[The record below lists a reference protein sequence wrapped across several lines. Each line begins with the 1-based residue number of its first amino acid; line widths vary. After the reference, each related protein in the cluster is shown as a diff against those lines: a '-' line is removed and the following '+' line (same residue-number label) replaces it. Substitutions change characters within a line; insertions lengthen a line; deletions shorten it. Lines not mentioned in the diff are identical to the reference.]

1 MLNWLSE
8 RLRPRQ
14 TRPSAPIISALA
26 AHHSPFSLD
35 QPGIHDQAG
44 HIYAQSPWVYVAV
57 NRIAEAAA
65 LVPLNITGHGSAAS
79 TPNDH
84 PLQQLLNAPNHFLS
98 RFELLEQTVGTLELY
113 GNAYWYLVGDQR
125 GRPVEIWPL
134 QPDRLR
140 IVPDP
145 ERFVRGYVYELD
157 GQRIPLEPAEIVHF
171 KRWHPANDFYGL
183 SALQAARL
191 AVMGDRAMASW
202 NHAAFGQDRG
212 IPAGMVVIKD
222 FISEADFERLKRD
235 WRETYGGG
243 ERRTAFLRGGEIEWQ
258 NIGLSHQDLDFLQGR
273 AANRDEILNIFGVP
287 IGMLSE
293 NATEANAKVAERLFI
308 ERTLWPKLT
317 RIAAKITQDLLP
329 FWPGSYTASFED
341 IRPTDT
347 QARLDEIRTASAA
360 LSINEIRDR
369 YYHLPPVVW
378 GAHPPTF
385 TPDPPPNDSPL

>member
-8 RLRPRQ
+8 RFRPRQ
-14 TRPSAPIISALA
+14 PRPRVPTIPAVA
-26 AHHSPFSLD
+26 AHHAPFGLAALD
-35 QPGIHDQAG
+35 APEDAG
-44 HIYAQSPWVYVAV
+44 RVYAQSPWVYVAV

-65 LVPLNITGHGSAAS
+65 LVPLNIVSRDAAKSAAS
-79 TPNDH
+79 SH
-84 PLQQLLNAPNHFLS
+84 PLQRLLNAPNTFLS
-98 RFELLEQTVGTLELY
+98 RFELLEQTVGTLELF
-113 GNAYWYLVGDQR
+113 GNAYWFLAGDVR

-134 QPDRLR
+134 PPGRMR
-140 IVPDP
+140 VVPDA
-145 ERFVRGYVYELD
+145 EQFVRGYIYELD

-191 AVMGDRAMASW
+191 AVLSDQAMASW

-212 IPAGMVVIKD
+212 VPAGMVMIKD
-222 FISEADFERLKRD
+222 FISDADFERLKRD
-235 WRETYGGG
+235 WRASYGGG
-243 ERRTAFLRGGEIEWQ
+243 ERRTAFLRGQGIEWQ

-317 RIAAKITQDLLP
+317 RIAGKISQDLLP
-329 FWPGSYTASFED
+329 FWPGNYAAEFED

-347 QARLDEIRTASAA
+347 QTRLNEIQTASAV

-369 YYHLPPVVW
+369 YYHLPPVEW
-378 GAHPPTF
+378 GARPPTF
-385 TPDPPPNDSPL
+385 HPVSLPEL

>member
-8 RLRPRQ
+8 RLRLRQSQPR
-14 TRPSAPIISALA
+14 APILSAIA
-26 AHHSPFSLD
+26 AHHAPFGLAPSAAAE
-35 QPGIHDQAG
+35 QAG
-44 HIYAQSPWVYVAV
+44 RVYAQSPWVYVAV

-65 LVPLNITGHGSAAS
+65 LVPLNIVSRDAARPDAS
-79 TPNDH
+79 DH
-84 PLQQLLNAPNHFLS
+84 PLYRLLNAPNPYLS
-98 RFELLEQTVGTLELY
+98 RFELLEQTVGTLELF
-113 GNAYWYLVGDQR
+113 GNAYWFLAGDNR

-134 QPDRLR
+134 QPDRMR
-140 IVPDP
+140 IVPDA
-145 ERFVRGYVYELD
+145 ERFVRGYIYELD

-191 AVMGDRAMASW
+191 AVLSDQAMANW
-202 NHAAFGQDRG
+202 NHAAFGQDRS

-222 FISEADFERLKRD
+222 FITDADFERLKRD
-235 WRETYGGG
+235 WRASYGGG
-243 ERRTAFLRGGEIEWQ
+243 ERRTAFLRGQGVEWQ

-317 RIAAKITQDLLP
+317 RIAGKITRDLLP
-329 FWPGSYTASFED
+329 FWSGHYAAEFED
-341 IRPTDT
+341 IRPTDM
-347 QARLDEIRTASAA
+347 QARLSEIHTASAV

-369 YYHLPPVVW
+369 FYHLPPVDW
-378 GAHPPTF
+378 GARPPAF
-385 TPDPPPNDSPL
+385 TPDPTLSDPPL